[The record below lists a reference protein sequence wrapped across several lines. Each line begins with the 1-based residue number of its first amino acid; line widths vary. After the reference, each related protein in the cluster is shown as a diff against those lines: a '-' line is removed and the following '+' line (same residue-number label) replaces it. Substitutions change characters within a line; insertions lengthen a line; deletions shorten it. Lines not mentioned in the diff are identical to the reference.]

1 MPPTS
6 VDSGPIGPEAKAY
19 LDLRFRREREQ
30 IARQLDAHVQT
41 LQHRPPDAAIRRLE
55 EHVARLERQLGAL
68 LDNQRRVHAHPRDW
82 TPRKTR
88 DEKGRLKD
96 ELLMGLAQAFAAGS
110 WTKTHVA
117 RELGVPVRT
126 LTSWLAR
133 KKAPRD
139 AAMRDHLRDWIIRN
153 RREGDC

>member
-6 VDSGPIGPEAKAY
+6 TDLGAIGPEAKAY
-19 LDLRFRREREQ
+19 LDQRFRREREHL
-30 IARQLDAHVQT
+30 ARQLDAHLET
-41 LQHRPPDAAIRRLE
+41 LARRPPDAAIRRLQD
-55 EHVARLERQLGAL
+55 HVAQLERQLGAL

-82 TPRKTR
+82 VPPKRR

-96 ELLMGLAQAFAAGS
+96 ELLMGLAQTFAAGS

-126 LTSWLAR
+126 LTSLLAR

-139 AAMRDHLRDWIIRN
+139 ASMRDHLRDWIIRN
-153 RREGDC
+153 RRDGDC